1 MEIFVGLFLLLI
13 IEHKKINM
21 YNHTESDDFVRFRT
35 HTQSIN
41 H

>member
-21 YNHTESDDFVRFRT
+21 YNHTESDKSVRFRT
-35 HTQSIN
+35 PI
-41 H
+41 